1 MWWNKAFAAWRLWNF
16 HTSNVPGGKRLVKI
30 NIDETRIGYFFTGGK
45 GNVKATKR
53 SAPLRRVLRQR
64 VPKSALRAGI
74 THVAIVCDDPSLQP
88 KLPQVLIAN
97 ERVIPARCLGAIV
110 DALPDNVVLLRRKSG
125 WNNTELMCLVVELLG
140 QALFRWAPD
149 GFAVLLMDAA
159 RIHLHTA
166 VLHACA
172 RWGIRVVPVPPHLA
186 WLLQP
191 LDTHVFAVFKRM
203 LSTEYQARC
212 GSVGVAVLP
221 AAEWI
226 DVVCLCIRRCVQGRR
241 WGCAFDNNGF
251 GERQLCVSARVQR
264 GLDFFS
270 AAEQASSVPSL
281 LELCELAPRRSRVDW
296 LLMVQ
301 ASSIPYSYNAAAP
314 PVLPPRP
321 ALRLGR
327 LALALRRRVAVAAFP
342 SP

>member
-1 MWWNKAFAAWRLWNF
+1 MWWNKAFAALRLWNF

-45 GNVKATKR
+45 GNAKATKR

-125 WNNTELMCLVVELLG
+125 WNNTELMCIVVELLE

-172 RWGIRVVPVPPHLA
+172 RWGIGSRASTPDVAIAALGYPCLRG
-186 WLLQP
+186 LQ
-191 LDTHVFAVFKRM
+191 
-203 LSTEYQARC
+203 E
-212 GSVGVAVLP
+212 
-221 AAEWI
+221 
-226 DVVCLCIRRCVQGRR
+226 DVVHRVPGPLWLRRCSG
-241 WGCAFDNNGF
+241 
-251 GERQLCVSARVQR
+251 
-264 GLDFFS
+264 
-270 AAEQASSVPSL
+270 AS
-281 LELCELAPRRSRVDW
+281 RSRMD
-296 LLMVQ
+296 
-301 ASSIPYSYNAAAP
+301 
-314 PVLPPRP
+314 
-321 ALRLGR
+321 
-327 LALALRRRVAVAAFP
+327 
-342 SP
+342 